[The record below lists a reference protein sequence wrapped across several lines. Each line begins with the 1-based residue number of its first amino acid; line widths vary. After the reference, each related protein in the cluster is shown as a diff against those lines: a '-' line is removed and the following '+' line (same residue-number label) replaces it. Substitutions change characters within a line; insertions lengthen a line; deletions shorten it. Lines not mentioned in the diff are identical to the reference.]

1 MKDLKNGLKNEVIA
15 TADENR
21 LAVNMGSGTLPVLA
35 TPAVAALMEKAAC
48 ELVQPYLDDGITTV
62 GTMINIEHL
71 KATPC
76 GAEIRAEAVLIETE
90 GRKYV
95 FALEAY
101 DSAGLI
107 AKGTHERFAVK
118 AKKKKKKTEQR
129 ITK

>member
-1 MKDLKNGLKNEVIA
+1 MKKTFLYTILIIIA
-15 TADENR
+15 GTAI
-21 LAVNMGSGTLPVLA
+21 
-35 TPAVAALMEKAAC
+35 ALMTDIHRGMYQLNDSKPEK
-48 ELVQPYLDDGITTV
+48 VNIDFRFSGKK
-62 GTMINIEHL
+62 TMINIEHL

-118 AKKKKKKTEQR
+118 ADRFMEKTEQR